1 MRTLLLVRHAKSS
14 WDNPALSD
22 KERPLNKRGKDDA
35 PKMGKL
41 LKKRDFQPDLIVSSP
56 AKRAYSTAKRI
67 AKELDYNK
75 CSIETDE
82 ALYMA
87 DTEDF
92 YGAISKVPGNVY
104 SLMLF
109 SHNYGITHFANFISD
124 SGIENIPTCGLVRI
138 DFEMESWKEITET
151 KGKLIYFEYPKKYP
165 DGV

>member
-14 WDNPALSD
+14 WDDPALSD

-67 AKELDYNK
+67 AKELDYRKNN
-75 CSIETDE
+75 IETDE

-92 YGAISKVPGNVY
+92 ISVIKNIDDNIY
-104 SLMLF
+104 NLMLF
-109 SHNYGITHFANFISD
+109 SHNFGITYFANLISGSEID
-124 SGIENIPTCGLVRI
+124 NIPTCGLVRI
-138 DFEMESWKEITET
+138 DFEIESWKQITAT